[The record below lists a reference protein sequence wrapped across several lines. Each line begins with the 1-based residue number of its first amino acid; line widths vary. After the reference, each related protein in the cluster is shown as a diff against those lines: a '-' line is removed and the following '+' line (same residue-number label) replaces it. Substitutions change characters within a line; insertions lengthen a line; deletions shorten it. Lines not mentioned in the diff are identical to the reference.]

1 MLQYIQSFITVYQ
14 VRSFTKAADQLFISQ
29 PSVSAHIKH
38 LEAALGVDLFT
49 RGKKS
54 EVQRTAAA
62 DLFYPQAQKILTDWQ
77 QAQKFFST
85 RDNAT
90 EKIALKMGASH
101 FSALTLVPHLI
112 PVLTQLPVQLTV
124 EMRNSQDLMQQVAQ
138 GTVDFAFV
146 EQPVMDLSLSVVPL
160 MTDQLVLAGNG
171 DTWLLREVGASARAH
186 MDRYFAQHGLPDN
199 TLTITST
206 DVMLAL
212 LRTGFGKTIISQ
224 KLIANYIPYVSLD
237 ESFQRPV
244 NLIYRAPLDALK
256 TSVLETIT
264 QTLTTNFE
272 TQ

>member
-29 PSVSAHIKH
+29 PSVSSHIKH

-90 EKIALKMGASH
+90 EKVALKIGASH

-112 PVLTQLPVQLTV
+112 PALTQLPVQLTV
-124 EMRNSQDLMQQVAQ
+124 EMRNSQDLMQQIAQ

-146 EQPVMDLSLSVVPL
+146 EQPVMDPSLSVVPL
-160 MTDQLVLAGNG
+160 MTDQLVLAGSG
-171 DTWLLREVGASARAH
+171 DTWLLREVGASTRAH

-206 DVMLAL
+206 DVILAL
-212 LRTGFGKTIISQ
+212 LQTGFGKAIISK
-224 KLIANYIPYVSLD
+224 KLIANHIPYVPLD

-244 NLIYRAPLDALK
+244 NLIYRAPLDASK

-272 TQ
+272 IQ